1 MNLSEWQGV
10 AKASELIGVS
20 QSLLWEL
27 KNSNEFVAGEHWLY
41 ITGKPKSNVL
51 WNVKAI
57 RQWQINKTKAS
68 ENIPEDVAAKKIATY
83 QKMGVQSNVHG

>member
-27 KNSNEFVAGEHWLY
+27 KNTNEFVAGEHWLY
-41 ITGKPKSNVL
+41 ITGKPRSNVL
-51 WNVKAI
+51 WNVNAI
-57 RQWQINKTKAS
+57 RQWQIDKTKES
-68 ENIPEDVAAKKIATY
+68 ENAPDDLAAKEIASY
-83 QKMGVQSNVHG
+83 QEMVA

>member
-27 KNSNEFVAGEHWLY
+27 KNSNEFIAGEHWLY

-51 WNVKAI
+51 WNVRAI
-57 RQWQINKTKAS
+57 RQWQIDKTKS
-68 ENIPEDVAAKKIATY
+68 YETTPDDEAAKKIATY
-83 QKMGVQSNVHG
+83 SKVGGK

>member
-1 MNLSEWQGV
+1 MNLSEWHGV
-10 AKASELIGVS
+10 AKTSQLIGVS

-27 KNSNEFVAGEHWLY
+27 KNSNEFIAGEHWLY

-57 RQWQINKTKAS
+57 RQWQIDKTKES
-68 ENIPEDVAAKKIATY
+68 ENAPDDLAAKEIASY
-83 QKMGVQSNVHG
+83 QEMVA

>member
-10 AKASELIGVS
+10 AKTSQLMGVS

-27 KNSNEFVAGEHWLY
+27 KNSNELVAGEHWLY

-51 WNVKAI
+51 WNVVAI
-57 RQWQINKTKAS
+57 RQWQIDKTKES
-68 ENIPEDVAAKKIATY
+68 ENVPDDIAAKRIATY
-83 QKMGVQSNVHG
+83 SEMAV

>member
-41 ITGKPKSNVL
+41 VTGKRKSNVL
-51 WNVKAI
+51 WNVRAI
-57 RQWQINKTKAS
+57 RQWQIERTKAS
-68 ENIPEDVAAKKIATY
+68 ENIPDDLAAKEIATY
-83 QKMGVQSNVHG
+83 ADMGA

>member
-10 AKASELIGVS
+10 AKTSQLMGVS

-27 KNSNEFVAGEHWLY
+27 KNSNELVAGEHWLY

-51 WNVKAI
+51 WNV
-57 RQWQINKTKAS
+57 
-68 ENIPEDVAAKKIATY
+68 VAFRLFP
-83 QKMGVQSNVHG
+83 

>member
-10 AKASELIGVS
+10 AKTSQLIGVS

-27 KNSNEFVAGEHWLY
+27 KNSNELVAGEHWLY

>member
-1 MNLSEWQGV
+1 MNNLEWQGV
-10 AKASELIGVS
+10 AKTSELLGVS

-51 WNVKAI
+51 WNVRAI
-57 RQWQINKTKAS
+57 RQWQIDKTKES
-68 ENIPEDVAAKKIATY
+68 ENAPDDLAAKEIATY
-83 QKMGVQSNVHG
+83 QGMVS

>member
-1 MNLSEWQGV
+1 MNLSEWHGV
-10 AKASELIGVS
+10 AKTSELIGVS

-51 WNVKAI
+51 WNVRAI
-57 RQWQINKTKAS
+57 RQWQIDKTKES
-68 ENIPEDVAAKKIATY
+68 ENAPDDVVAKKIASY
-83 QKMGVQSNVHG
+83 QKMGV

>member
-1 MNLSEWQGV
+1 MNLCEWHGV
-10 AKASELIGVS
+10 AKTSELIGVS

-27 KNSNEFVAGEHWLY
+27 KNSNEFIAGEHWLY

-57 RQWQINKTKAS
+57 RQWQIDKTKAS
-68 ENIPEDVAAKKIATY
+68 ENAPEDTAAKKIASY
-83 QKMGVQSNVHG
+83 SKVGGK

>member
-1 MNLSEWQGV
+1 MNLSEWHGV
-10 AKASELIGVS
+10 AKTSELIGVS

-51 WNVKAI
+51 WNVRAI
-57 RQWQINKTKAS
+57 RQWQIDKTKES
-68 ENIPEDVAAKKIATY
+68 ENAPDDLAAKEIASY
-83 QKMGVQSNVHG
+83 QEMVA

>member
-27 KNSNEFVAGEHWLY
+27 KNSNEFIAGEHWLY

-51 WNVKAI
+51 WNVRAI
-57 RQWQINKTKAS
+57 RQWQIDKTKES
-68 ENIPEDVAAKKIATY
+68 ENAPDDVAAKEIASY
-83 QKMGVQSNVHG
+83 QELVA

>member
-1 MNLSEWQGV
+1 MNQLEWQGV

-57 RQWQINKTKAS
+57 RQWQIDKTKES
-68 ENIPEDVAAKKIATY
+68 ENIPDDIAAKEIATY
-83 QKMGVQSNVHG
+83 SKVGGR

>member
-1 MNLSEWQGV
+1 MESQRLQNLQ
-10 AKASELIGVS
+10 ELANP
-20 QSLLWEL
+20 LWEL

-51 WNVKAI
+51 WNVRAI
-57 RQWQINKTKAS
+57 RQWQIDKTKES
-68 ENIPEDVAAKKIATY
+68 ENAPEDVAAKKIATY

>member
-41 ITGKPKSNVL
+41 VTGKRKSNVL
-51 WNVKAI
+51 WNVRAI
-57 RQWQINKTKAS
+57 RQWQIERTKAS
-68 ENIPEDVAAKKIATY
+68 ENIPNDLAAKEIATY
-83 QKMGVQSNVHG
+83 LEMGV

>member
-1 MNLSEWQGV
+1 MNLSECHGV
-10 AKASELIGVS
+10 AKTSKLIGVS

-51 WNVKAI
+51 WNVRAI
-57 RQWQINKTKAS
+57 RQWQIDKTKES
-68 ENIPEDVAAKKIATY
+68 ENAPDDLAAKEIASY
-83 QKMGVQSNVHG
+83 QEMVA

>member
-20 QSLLWEL
+20 QSLLWEV
-27 KNSNEFVAGEHWLY
+27 KNSNEFIAGEHWLY

-51 WNVKAI
+51 WNVRAI
-57 RQWQINKTKAS
+57 RQWQIDKTKAS
-68 ENIPEDVAAKKIATY
+68 ENIPDDIAAKEIATY
-83 QKMGVQSNVHG
+83 SKVGGK

>member
-1 MNLSEWQGV
+1 MNLSEWHGV
-10 AKASELIGVS
+10 AKTSELIGVS

-51 WNVKAI
+51 WNVRAI
-57 RQWQINKTKAS
+57 RQWQIDKTKES
-68 ENIPEDVAAKKIATY
+68 ENAPEDVAAKKIATY
-83 QKMGVQSNVHG
+83 QKMGGTK

>member
-1 MNLSEWQGV
+1 MNLSEWYGV
-10 AKASELIGVS
+10 AKTSELIGVS

-41 ITGKPKSNVL
+41 ITDKPKSNVL

-57 RQWQINKTKAS
+57 RQWQIDKTKES
-68 ENIPEDVAAKKIATY
+68 ENAPDDGAAKKIVTY
-83 QKMGVQSNVHG
+83 QKMGV

>member
-1 MNLSEWQGV
+1 MNLSEWHGV
-10 AKASELIGVS
+10 AKTSELIGVS

-51 WNVKAI
+51 WNVRAI
-57 RQWQINKTKAS
+57 RQWQIDKTKES
-68 ENIPEDVAAKKIATY
+68 ENAPDDLAAKEIAIY
-83 QKMGVQSNVHG
+83 QGMVS

>member
-27 KNSNEFVAGEHWLY
+27 KNSNEFIAGEHCLY
-41 ITGKPKSNVL
+41 ITAKPKSNVL
-51 WNVKAI
+51 WNVRAI
-57 RQWQINKTKAS
+57 RQWQIDKTKAS
-68 ENIPEDVAAKKIATY
+68 ENIPDDIAAKEIATY
-83 QKMGVQSNVHG
+83 SKVGGK

>member
-1 MNLSEWQGV
+1 MNLSKWLGV
-10 AKASELIGVS
+10 AKTSELIGVS

-51 WNVKAI
+51 WNVRAI
-57 RQWQINKTKAS
+57 RQWQIDKTKES
-68 ENIPEDVAAKKIATY
+68 ENAPEDVAAKKIATY
-83 QKMGVQSNVHG
+83 QKMGVRINVHG

>member
-1 MNLSEWQGV
+1 MHLSEWQGV

-27 KNSNEFVAGEHWLY
+27 KNSNEFIAGEHWLY

-51 WNVKAI
+51 WNVRAI
-57 RQWQINKTKAS
+57 RQWQIDKTKAS
-68 ENIPEDVAAKKIATY
+68 ENIPDDIAAKEIATY
-83 QKMGVQSNVHG
+83 SKVGGK